1 MKKNKLILLQL
12 VIAFMFICT
21 SVYATVNTTIEVS
34 ASSTSVKSGEE
45 VTITLALEDVESNKA
60 VESVEGYINY
70 NKDIFETVTVDN
82 IEKTASNKV
91 TIGDENLT
99 VEDVSNG
106 NVQSTDSYVAFNG
119 SPSSGNDIKIV
130 IDFKN
135 GITENTDLLK
145 ITFKVKSGVDAKTYT
160 NAISYETFQI
170 TAGNETGADIT
181 KNVNITVKADT
192 SSDDTENEA
201 ENTAAN
207 NVENKAANNTTNKN
221 VNNTSKNTNT
231 NNTSKNTNNTNKN
244 TNNTNKSTNNTNTNK
259 SNTNKNTNNTN
270 TNTNDSTVAG
280 TTLPATGSKIVV
292 LPAIILIALAYVS
305 YNKYMK
311 YKDI

>member
-12 VIAFMFICT
+12 VIAFMFVCT
-21 SVYATVNTTIEVS
+21 SVYATVSTTISVS

-91 TIGDENLT
+91 KIGDETLT

-130 IDFKN
+130 IDFKD
-135 GITENTDLLK
+135 GITKNTELLK

-181 KNVNITVKADT
+181 KNVNVTVVSDT
-192 SSDDTENEA
+192 TSDDDTKNEA

-207 NVENKAANNTTNKN
+207 NVVNNTTSKN
-221 VNNTSKNTNT
+221 TNNTSKNTNNTSKNTNT

-244 TNNTNKSTNNTNTNK
+244 TNKNTNNTNTNK
-259 SNTNKNTNNTN
+259 SNTNKN